1 VIVAFLNHKGGV
13 GKTTLA
19 LHVAEAWAA
28 QSKRIVVD
36 DTDSQGSA
44 LDRSEQRTKE
54 GLPQLFDVLEF
65 ARDPLHVEAPEITRD
80 ANHVVIDG
88 SSHAAALMR
97 SAMLAADLTLVSA
110 QPSPF
115 DGWASSETFRL
126 LHEARLFRPPLIVWF
141 VLNGCVA
148 LSRIASEIAE
158 ALAKHDSPA
167 LGSRVGQHVGFAKAA
182 CTGRLMSEVPRSEPA
197 AREVAALAAKIE
209 RIAR

>member
-1 VIVAFLNHKGGV
+1 MIVAFLNHKGCV
-13 GKTTLA
+13 DKTPLA
-19 LHVAEAWAA
+19 LHAAEAWAA

-54 GLPQLFDVLEF
+54 GLPQLFDVLEV
-65 ARDPLHVEAPEITRD
+65 ARDTLHVEAPEITRD
-80 ANHVVIDG
+80 GNHVVIDG

-126 LHEARLFRPPLIVWF
+126 LHEARLFRPPLIVRF
-141 VLNGCVA
+141 VLNCCVA
-148 LSRIASEIAE
+148 RPRIVSEIAE

-167 LGSRVGQHVGFAKAA
+167 LGARVGQRIGFAEDA
-182 CTGRLMSEVPRSEPA
+182 CTGRLVLEMPRSEPA
-197 AREVAALAAKIE
+197 AREVAALVAEIE